1 MSDVLIMNKAHM
13 DGLQTAFTRNAE
25 AVEALIRDLNGVLAN
40 TTWDGSRARR
50 FRDEWNSHFQPNL
63 RQLQKALGEN
73 ATFIGKEK
81 ANAMTAMD

>member
-13 DGLQTAFTRNAE
+13 DGLQTAFTRNAD
-25 AVEALIRDLNGVLAN
+25 AVEALIRDLDGVLAN

-50 FRDEWNSHFQPNL
+50 FRDEWSRQFEPGL
-63 RQLQKALGEN
+63 RRLQQALAEN
-73 ATFIGKEK
+73 ASFVGKEK